1 MEEKSKNKRFDK
13 LRILHEELVTQEQ
26 LRNESLKKQGW
37 LLEKVQE
44 LKKLS
49 ECENCTLDAVK
60 LKINEIV
67 VELEEGERK

>member
-49 ECENCTLDAVK
+49 ECENCTLDVVK

>member
-1 MEEKSKNKRFDK
+1 MEERSKNKRFDK
-13 LRILHEELVTQEQ
+13 LRILHEELVSQEH
-26 LRNESLKKQGW
+26 LRNESFKKQSW

-44 LKKLS
+44 LKKIS
-49 ECENCTLDAVK
+49 ECENCTLDVVK

>member
-13 LRILHEELVTQEQ
+13 LRNLHEELVTQEQ

-49 ECENCTLDAVK
+49 ECENCTLDVVK
-60 LKINEIV
+60 IKINEIV
-67 VELEEGERK
+67 VEFEEGERK

>member
-49 ECENCTLDAVK
+49 ECENCTLDVVK
-60 LKINEIV
+60 IKINEIV
-67 VELEEGERK
+67 VEFEEGERK

>member
-44 LKKLS
+44 LKKIS
-49 ECENCTLDAVK
+49 ECENCTLDVVK

-67 VELEEGERK
+67 VELEGERK

>member
-13 LRILHEELVTQEQ
+13 LRILHEELVMQEQ
-26 LRNESLKKQGW
+26 FRNESLKKQGW

-44 LKKLS
+44 LKKIS
-49 ECENCTLDAVK
+49 ECENCTLDVVK

>member
-26 LRNESLKKQGW
+26 LRDESLKKQGW

-49 ECENCTLDAVK
+49 ECENCTLDVVK
-60 LKINEIV
+60 IKINEIV
-67 VELEEGERK
+67 VEFEEGERK

>member
-44 LKKLS
+44 LKKIS
-49 ECENCTLDAVK
+49 ECENCTLDFVK
-60 LKINEIV
+60 LKLNEIF
-67 VELEEGERK
+67 VEFEEGERK